1 MLRVAPGNIVMAHR
15 RRGNARVIVAISLVV
30 LAGAGAVAYV
40 VTRPGGKPDTAQA
53 PATAP
58 ATTQSTRPATRG
70 VARAPKPKPPTTRY
84 LDVVRSHYPRM
95 PETQP
100 LSVPIDLAQAARV
113 TFTEPVYLSPRGDL
127 WITRPDA
134 PPTPE
139 VLARAVKEQGDQLTL
154 ATRERVM
161 YAHWIPNEKGP
172 WTFTL
177 VVRGA
182 DGGDEIVTQS
192 GRAPI
197 KTGRSYHWDRALEW
211 NDKTVVSTTTGVSV
225 VQWEPQFREVHCD
238 LIDPKAKP
246 DVVFAD
252 PQFLLDWEGVLA
264 WVPWDGKKVG
274 SVGAARFVQDR
285 WSPLGPEQGWPD
297 KLLHLVPLYDG
308 GVLQLVPSEEEWVK
322 LAFTSLEKLAID
334 EALVAQLVEK
344 LSDPEDKTRQ
354 DAFKELTR
362 YGPSAW
368 PVLEKLMPDQGPEA
382 QARLKQLLKDR
393 VEPTLG
399 GMSLLGDKLKLVARL
414 SDGGAVF
421 YAEVGVAVVGDGQE
435 PVIRSPAWISI
446 RPGQAI
452 TLLDA
457 PFTTDLVPDRSMIY
471 AFGDEWVVTTTALG
485 PQRFVG
491 NGFVSLLR
499 KSEAGF
505 SEPIGIDRRGRWLF
519 RRPRDGGGSA
529 TTLASTAP
537 STGPATTST
546 SAATAAIGDG
556 GEILVLDPTIPDPT
570 PRLPVWIYSTAE
582 TVGWDRDN
590 WPAVKRGGSWA
601 LHEEGWRPM
610 KRTEKLYT
618 SLDEFTADV
627 PAAAGGGVSPKA
639 PASAPASTP
648 STTASTAPTTATA
661 PSTQQEL
668 GPLLLRDGEGNRYY
682 DGRTTLHIV
691 TSGGEHVVWP
701 LPATATGNAEKVH
714 LARTADGLIFIW
726 NQPGRILRI
735 RPTPDEPEPF
745 VLEATFTRNV
755 PNADSIARLWV
766 DPSGRLIMAYGSKL
780 AIMFPQGYI
789 PPAIASKI
797 PPGQMDT
804 EE

>member
-1 MLRVAPGNIVMAHR
+1 
-15 RRGNARVIVAISLVV
+15 
-30 LAGAGAVAYV
+30 
-40 VTRPGGKPDTAQA
+40 
-53 PATAP
+53 
-58 ATTQSTRPATRG
+58 
-70 VARAPKPKPPTTRY
+70 
-84 LDVVRSHYPRM
+84 M
-95 PETQP
+95 PQTQP
-100 LSVPIDLAQAARV
+100 LPVPIDLAQAARL
-113 TFTEPVYLSPRGDL
+113 TFTEPVYLGPRGDL

-139 VLARAVKEQGDQLTL
+139 VLARAVKEQGEQLAL
-154 ATRERVM
+154 ATRERVLF
-161 YAHWIPNEKGP
+161 AHWAPNDNGP
-172 WTFTL
+172 WTFVL
-177 VVRGA
+177 VVHGS
-182 DGGDEIVTQS
+182 DGGDEVVTLS
-192 GRAPI
+192 GRVPI
-197 KTGRSYHWDRALEW
+197 TTGRSYHWERALEW
-211 NDKTVVSTTTGVSV
+211 GDKTVVATTTGVSV
-225 VQWEPQFREVHCD
+225 VQWQPQFRETHYD
-238 LIDPKAKP
+238 LIDPKAGP
-246 DVVFAD
+246 DATFAE

-264 WVPWDGKKVG
+264 WVPWDGKKTG
-274 SVGAARFVQDR
+274 SVGAARFVEDR
-285 WSPLGPEQGWPD
+285 WSPLGPQQGWPE

-308 GVLQLVPSEEEWVK
+308 GVLQLVAGEEDSVK

-382 QARLKQLLKDR
+382 QARLRQLLKDR

-421 YAEVGVAVVGDGQE
+421 YAEVGVSIVGEGQE

-457 PFTTDLVPDRSMIY
+457 PFTNDLVPDRSRIC
-471 AFGDEWVVTTTALG
+471 AFGDEWIVTHNALG
-485 PQRFVG
+485 PQRVVG

-499 KSEAGF
+499 KSEGSF

-519 RRPRDGGGSA
+519 RRPLDGAVAPATARLTGPTTVA
-529 TTLASTAP
+529 TTTATSP
-537 STGPATTST
+537 TTSA
-546 SAATAAIGDG
+546 SAGA
-556 GEILVLDPTIPDPT
+556 GETLILDPTIPDPT

-582 TVGWDRDN
+582 TVGWDKDN
-590 WPAVKRGGSWA
+590 WPAVKRVGAWS
-601 LHEEGWRPM
+601 LHDEGWRPM
-610 KRTEKLYT
+610 KRADKLYT
-618 SLDEFTADV
+618 NPDDLPEEGSPNTPATA
-627 PAAAGGGVSPKA
+627 PGTGPQAAASA
-639 PASAPASTP
+639 LSAPAKK
-648 STTASTAPTTATA
+648 AATTATTA
-661 PSTQQEL
+661 TTGPATQQDL
-668 GPLLLRDGEGNRYY
+668 GPLLLKDTEGSRYY
-682 DGRTTLHIV
+682 DGRTTLHVV
-691 TSGGEHVVWP
+691 TSAGEHLVWP
-701 LPATATGNAEKVH
+701 LPATATGNANKIY
-714 LARTADGLIFIW
+714 LAQTPDGLLFLY

-735 RPTPDEPEPF
+735 RPTPDEPQPY
-745 VLEATFTRNV
+745 VVEATFTRNV
-755 PNADSIARLWV
+755 PNADNVTRLWV

-797 PPGQMDT
+797 PAAEMDT